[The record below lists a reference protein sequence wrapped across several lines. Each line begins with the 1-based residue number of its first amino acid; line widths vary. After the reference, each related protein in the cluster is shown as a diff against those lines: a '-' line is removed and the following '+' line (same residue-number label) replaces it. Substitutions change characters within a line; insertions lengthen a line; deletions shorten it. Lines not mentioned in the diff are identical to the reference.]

1 MINICTYRNHLEA
14 FSNLSSHSRSQRL
27 IFKCCFF
34 TQTNTPKHKCT
45 QMHTKTWVGTWDNW
59 GGGGGE
65 FPTTT
70 PPQPGAKFIPPQ
82 DVPAP
87 SGDTKCQSGCRWPT
101 HHWPQKLRGVGRW
114 SKYVTKVKCETLT
127 RMRYGQLQQQL
138 PQDKLSFNYLWVVAG
153 NQYQVLWIHVG
164 ILLISRLP
172 WLRWYFNQC

>member
-34 TQTNTPKHKCT
+34 TQTNTQKQT
-45 QMHTKTWVGTWDNW
+45 HTKTWVGTWDNW
-59 GGGGGE
+59 GRRISHHHPPPSQE
-65 FPTTT
+65 PNLFPH
-70 PPQPGAKFIPPQ
+70 KI
-82 DVPAP
+82 VPAL

-101 HHWPQKLRGVGRW
+101 HHWPQKLRGAGRW

-127 RMRYGQLQQQL
+127 RMRYSQLQQQL
-138 PQDKLSFNYLWVVAG
+138 PQDKLSFNHLWVVAG

-172 WLRWYFNQC
+172 WLRWYFNQR